1 MLYPLLVLAI
11 FGPSRLAASQ
21 ETAGPYSGLEMA
33 KECFK
38 VTRAYPAMNI
48 SALRAHD
55 DLEEHR
61 MEIWRATAPLRGFP
75 PHVYSGWKGPLK
87 TGGFRPSGTG
97 QRRTLGGSFR
107 FSRSGSTMALEPVI
121 GIRTDTFWLNWPRRC
136 VPT

>member
-1 MLYPLLVLAI
+1 MLCPLLVLAI

-38 VTRAYPAMNI
+38 VTRTYPAMNI

-75 PHVYSGWKGPLK
+75 PHVYSGWKDSDLP
-87 TGGFRPSGTG
+87 G
-97 QRRTLGGSFR
+97 QANEGLWGSR
-107 FSRSGSTMALEPVI
+107 STMALGPAI
-121 GIRTDTFWLNWPRRC
+121 GIRTEKF
-136 VPT
+136 